1 MVQYCCRIAAKKCK
15 LVKYFYEITFLLGY
29 ISMCLHP
36 CKTLCL
42 VVDLS
47 IRFIEY
53 LQFCVAYIVAYIWH
67 QT

>member
-15 LVKYFYEITFLLGY
+15 LAKSFYEITFRLGY

-36 CKTLCL
+36 CKLCL

-47 IRFIEY
+47 ICFIEY
-53 LQFCVAYIVAYIWH
+53 LQFCVACIVAYIWH